1 MILLYPQIA
10 HIKHLLLNFNCKRCT
25 FMSTY
30 GVPAMICLCLSSQH
44 LCFPHSPWICTRTCT
59 HRVHCVLSNT
69 YSSHQGAPTS
79 HHHIALKW
87 PSPWSTLPSHS
98 THTWSPRSTL
108 SSHSTYTVVT
118 KEHSVQQHST
128 HTVVTVEHSVNTALI
143 RWSPWST
150 LSSHSTLTVCHY
162 PVGPT
167 LLSQSTPCLLITE
180 DPFCRHGVLILSP
193 QSRHCCH
200 QKLPTQLSRAF
211 PLLSSWSTPCRHRHS
226 VTTEGPR
233 CHHRA
238 FPLSS

>member
-1 MILLYPQIA
+1 MAITMEHSAI
-10 HIKHLLLNFNCKRCT
+10 T
-25 FMSTY
+25 
-30 GVPAMICLCLSSQH
+30 QH
-44 LCFPHSPWICTRTCT
+44 S
-59 HRVHCVLSNT
+59 
-69 YSSHQGAPTS
+69 Y
-79 HHHIALKW
+79 
-87 PSPWSTLPSHS
+87 
-98 THTWSPRSTL
+98 
-108 SSHSTYTVVT
+108 VVT

-128 HTVVTVEHSVNTALI
+128 HTMVTVEHSVNTALI
-143 RWSPWST
+143 WWSPWST